1 MALGKLLFEESG
13 KQTEARV
20 IADKEEPQTE
30 VTGSGNM
37 KLNGADFT
45 TLWIRVV
52 TFGDNGIGYSQGN
65 GWIYL
70 DDRII
75 ATYTMSSVVKPNGPD
90 VASSRGVSSI
100 RSSSYD
106 NPKISSVIDGVA
118 AVYEL
123 VQDNDGNYSAKY
135 WEWK

>member
-1 MALGKLLFEESG
+1 MALGKLLFEERG

-20 IADKEEPQTE
+20 IADKEDPRTE

-37 KLNGADFT
+37 KLNGADT
-45 TLWIRVV
+45 TTVWTRVV
-52 TFGDNGIGYSQGN
+52 TFGNNGIGYSQGN

-70 DDRII
+70 DNRVI
-75 ATYTMSSVVKPNGPD
+75 ATYTMSSVVKPSGPD
-90 VASSRGVSSI
+90 VTSSRGVSNI
-100 RSSSYD
+100 RCTSYD
-106 NPKISSVIDGVA
+106 NPKISSFIDGVA

-123 VQDNDGNYSAKY
+123 EQDNDGIYSAKY

>member
-1 MALGKLLFEESG
+1 MALGKLLFEEKG

-20 IADKEEPQTE
+20 IADKEEPRTE
-30 VTGSGNM
+30 VIGSGTM
-37 KLNGADFT
+37 KLSGSDT
-45 TLWIRVV
+45 TTIWTRVV
-52 TFGDNGIGYSQGN
+52 AFGNNGIGYSQGN

-70 DDRII
+70 DNRVI
-75 ATYTMSSVVKPNGPD
+75 ATYTVSSVVKPNGPD

-100 RSSSYD
+100 RCSSYD

-123 VQDNDGNYSAKY
+123 EQDNDGNYSAKY

>member
-1 MALGKLLFEESG
+1 MALGKLLFEEKG

-20 IADKEEPQTE
+20 IADKEEPRTE
-30 VTGSGNM
+30 VIGSGTM
-37 KLNGADFT
+37 KLSGSDT
-45 TLWIRVV
+45 TTIWTRVV
-52 TFGDNGIGYSQGN
+52 TFGNNGIGYSQGN

-70 DDRII
+70 DNRVI
-75 ATYTMSSVVKPNGPD
+75 ATYTVSSVVKPNGPD

-100 RSSSYD
+100 RCSSYD

-123 VQDNDGNYSAKY
+123 EQDNDGNYSAKY